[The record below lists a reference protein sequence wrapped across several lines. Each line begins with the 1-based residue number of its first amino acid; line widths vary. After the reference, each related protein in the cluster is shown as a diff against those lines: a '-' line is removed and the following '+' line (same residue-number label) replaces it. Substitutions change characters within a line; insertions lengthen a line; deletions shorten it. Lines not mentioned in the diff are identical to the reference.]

1 MNTAK
6 KSLEI
11 IGNPVYPL
19 CVGKSAYI
27 TESDGVRVTSR
38 VLAIDSRTQ
47 TEIAFET
54 LNTHYL
60 LHLQEMGNDF
70 VHKSFSLMFAADSQT
85 AERISKAAAGG
96 DDMAIFI
103 VHAAG
108 VIQVAVAADSLRSEK
123 CVNLPVGPA
132 VRTINFRNRIIG
144 HTSGSS

>member
-11 IGNPVYPL
+11 IGNPLYPL

-47 TEIAFET
+47 TEMIAFET

-60 LHLQEMGNDF
+60 LHLQEMGG
-70 VHKSFSLMFAADSQT
+70 T
-85 AERISKAAAGG
+85 A
-96 DDMAIFI
+96 
-103 VHAAG
+103 
-108 VIQVAVAADSLRSEK
+108 
-123 CVNLPVGPA
+123 
-132 VRTINFRNRIIG
+132 
-144 HTSGSS
+144 